1 MFENLQAT
9 DEFSGE
15 SFLQNKCIPNLTLS
29 YPFQT
34 GNEVTNQDVR
44 CTEGSML
51 WRDSSWL
58 INDELYRGYYQGNNK
73 NKTEEIAAAYDFLS
87 SDQGTFNLIISYNS
101 SNNYYVFYG
110 VEVPILDQGEP
121 VERLRTVQ
129 VPRLANMASNA
140 YLYLRG
146 NGLKMSFD
154 FVKGMPRAAIH
165 QGQFDLSPYVGQ
177 LPFVWT
183 MELLFPV

>member
-1 MFENLQAT
+1 
-9 DEFSGE
+9 
-15 SFLQNKCIPNLTLS
+15 
-29 YPFQT
+29 
-34 GNEVTNQDVR
+34 
-44 CTEGSML
+44 ML

>member
-1 MFENLQAT
+1 MQALFKVKLFVVPFHHYFTRTTHENGAFTIILYFIEFQILQ
-9 DEFSGE
+9 
-15 SFLQNKCIPNLTLS
+15 
-29 YPFQT
+29 
-34 GNEVTNQDVR
+34 
-44 CTEGSML
+44 
-51 WRDSSWL
+51 
-58 INDELYRGYYQGNNK
+58 
-73 NKTEEIAAAYDFLS
+73 
-87 SDQGTFNLIISYNS
+87 
-101 SNNYYVFYG
+101 
-110 VEVPILDQGEP
+110 
-121 VERLRTVQ
+121 
-129 VPRLANMASNA
+129 ASNA